1 MFHIQH
7 IFTILLGLGSVGFLL
22 GGGELLGLP
31 VNLPAIGEEGNLNCG
46 PLHEFRIKDTGATF
60 KVRSTSTLSDIRYDP
75 DTKQIVVHAS
85 GDDGKKGTLCVEVPK
100 DLLGDK
106 ILVDVDDPD
115 AKYSVV
121 DKLDSRIVKI

>member
-1 MFHIQH
+1 MH
-7 IFTILLGLGSVGFLL
+7 T
-22 GGGELLGLP
+22 
-31 VNLPAIGEEGNLNCG
+31 IGEGDTLNCG
-46 PLHEFRIKDTGATF
+46 PLHEFKIKDTGATF
-60 KVRSTSTLSDIRYDP
+60 KIGSTSTLSDIRYDP
-75 DTKQIVVHAS
+75 STKQIVVHAS